1 MIRHARTVLLLTAAA
16 LLLAACSGWQLR
28 GQTSTPEL
36 ESITLDG
43 ASARLRYT
51 LEDELE
57 PSGVLIHGES
67 QNIVMILD
75 ERWDSRTAAVDARGR
90 AAERE
95 LRYEITWQLVDRDTE
110 AMLNPPRRISALR
123 SFAYSPD
130 NVTATSDE
138 EELVRDDLYEDVAY
152 RLINQ
157 LANAARKIDSRNR

>member
-1 MIRHARTVLLLTAAA
+1 MIRHARTALLLTAAV

-90 AAERE
+90 AAERAE
-95 LRYEITWQLVDRDTE
+95 QHAAVGVPVRVAFAEGLTLCAGGQGHRCCERNEDGSSGADHLVPHVLST
-110 AMLNPPRRISALR
+110 LSGVPTAL
-123 SFAYSPD
+123 
-130 NVTATSDE
+130 
-138 EELVRDDLYEDVAY
+138 
-152 RLINQ
+152 
-157 LANAARKIDSRNR
+157 

>member
-1 MIRHARTVLLLTAAA
+1 MIRHARTALLLTAAA

-57 PSGVLIHGES
+57 PSGVLIHGQS

-75 ERWDSRTAAVDARGR
+75 ERWDSRTAAVD
-90 AAERE
+90 
-95 LRYEITWQLVDRDTE
+95 
-110 AMLNPPRRISALR
+110 
-123 SFAYSPD
+123 
-130 NVTATSDE
+130 
-138 EELVRDDLYEDVAY
+138 
-152 RLINQ
+152 
-157 LANAARKIDSRNR
+157 

>member
-1 MIRHARTVLLLTAAA
+1 VISHVRIALVIVLTA
-16 LLLAACSGWQLR
+16 LTLSACSGWQLR

-57 PSGVLIHGES
+57 PSGVLIHGQS

-90 AAERE
+90 ATIFTR
-95 LRYEITWQLVDRDTE
+95 TWPTG
-110 AMLNPPRRISALR
+110 
-123 SFAYSPD
+123 
-130 NVTATSDE
+130 
-138 EELVRDDLYEDVAY
+138 
-152 RLINQ
+152 
-157 LANAARKIDSRNR
+157 

>member
-1 MIRHARTVLLLTAAA
+1 MIRHARTALLLTAAA

-75 ERWDSRTAAVDARGR
+75 ESGSMNGSRWKELVKSFDSFWTTTATDNSETVMITVIMFGTSSRTKVSFTRCEGS
-90 AAERE
+90 
-95 LRYEITWQLVDRDTE
+95 
-110 AMLNPPRRISALR
+110 PPALDFQSLGSRSSGAGCRRR
-123 SFAYSPD
+123 S
-130 NVTATSDE
+130 
-138 EELVRDDLYEDVAY
+138 
-152 RLINQ
+152 I
-157 LANAARKIDSRNR
+157 

>member
-1 MIRHARTVLLLTAAA
+1 M
-16 LLLAACSGWQLR
+16 
-28 GQTSTPEL
+28 
-36 ESITLDG
+36 
-43 ASARLRYT
+43 
-51 LEDELE
+51 
-57 PSGVLIHGES
+57 LIHGQS

-75 ERWDSRTAAVDARGR
+75 ERRDSRTAAVDARGR